1 MMRKAVFIDRDGTIN
16 VDTDF
21 VHKKDEWEWI
31 EGAKEAIKKLNDA
44 GFVVVV
50 VTNQSGIARGRYTED
65 DVQTLHSFVDAE
77 LAKISAHVDGYYLC
91 PHHPEHG
98 NHRECDCRKPATG
111 MLLKAAKEHNIDLA
125 RSFLIGDKKSDIEAA
140 VNAGVTPVLVMTGY
154 GKEHDNLIDKNV
166 HREDNL
172 REVVDWIAGN
182 L

>member
-98 NHRECDCRKPATG
+98 NNRECDCRKPATG

-172 REVVDWIAGN
+172 LEVVDWIAGN